1 MASVGIA
8 RNYAVDEAHQEVS
21 LSSPF
26 HGPAFHT
33 STKEKDRSSAR
44 VTSAL
49 VWSLTCCSDF

>member
-26 HGPAFHT
+26 H
-33 STKEKDRSSAR
+33 
-44 VTSAL
+44 VTAL
-49 VWSLTCCSDF
+49 QPGLHLHWCGHLLVVLISRT